1 MDCDCALQS
10 GQVVEAVLMGV
21 DPSTGKVWLSMRQVL
36 PDPLQETLDALL
48 AQGPPADSSEDGGED
63 EDGDEAMQMPA
74 PEDLSYPRE
83 EASMVG
89 LCGDC
94 FEAGVWLGVM
104 FKGNEGFAWCHV
116 RAR

>member
-1 MDCDCALQS
+1 
-10 GQVVEAVLMGV
+10 MGV

-48 AQGPPADSSEDGGED
+48 AQGPPSDPSDEEGED
-63 EDGDEAMQMPA
+63 EDGDEAGLIPA

-89 LCGDC
+89 SCGSR
-94 FEAGVWLGVM
+94 FEAGCS
-104 FKGNEGFAWCHV
+104 ACCHV
-116 RAR
+116 RSR